1 LPLERA
7 IVSPDLWKTVTLE
20 RGTGPTR
27 IVIEVPAGA
36 APLEITA
43 PTDMGRLTWLT
54 EKALHQGQGLRLI
67 GAILLGIALVAGLIV
82 ARPQVTTPR
91 PQS

>member
-1 LPLERA
+1 MKALIL
-7 IVSPDLWKTVTLE
+7 
-20 RGTGPTR
+20 
-27 IVIEVPAGA
+27 AGGSGKR
-36 APLEITA
+36 LSGSSSNHNKC
-43 PTDMGRLTWLT
+43 MGRLTWLT
-54 EKALHQGQGLRLI
+54 EKALRHGRGLRLI